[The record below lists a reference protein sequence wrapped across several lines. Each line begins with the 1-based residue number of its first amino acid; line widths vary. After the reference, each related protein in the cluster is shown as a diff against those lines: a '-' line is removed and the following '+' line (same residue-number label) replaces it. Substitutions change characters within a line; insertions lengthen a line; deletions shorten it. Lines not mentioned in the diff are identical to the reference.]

1 MPFRLPASFQFYF
14 KRVAGGSF
22 PLFATTVLALI
33 WANTSYE
40 TYQHFWHT
48 ELGVDVGSFSLDKS
62 LAHWIDDALMV
73 LFFFIVG
80 LEIKRE
86 ILVGELASFKRALL
100 PVAAA
105 IGGMILPALIYMG
118 LNWGL
123 PTFRGWGIP
132 MATDIAF
139 SIAVLAALGKRVPFG
154 VKIFLSAFAIADD
167 LGAVL
172 VIAIFYT
179 AQIQWTY
186 LLAAGGCM
194 VILFILNRMWV
205 REPMA
210 YALVGVGLW
219 ICILGSGVHA
229 TVAGVILAMFIPAR
243 GRYDTDTFVGEV
255 RNGLDRFDGEDGSRG
270 ETILLNKT
278 HLNAVHSIE
287 MACHD
292 VATPLQRLQHALQGW
307 VTYLVL
313 PLFAMANAGLVLT
326 GFSLGEALT
335 HPVTLGVTLGLLI
348 GKPVGITLF
357 TFGASKILK
366 APLVGGVTWLHI
378 LGAGILGGIG
388 FTMSLFIDGL
398 SFSKPELVESAK
410 MGIMLAS
417 AIAAIVGLS
426 VLWLAGK
433 RADRDKLLSSSAA
446 GE

>member
-1 MPFRLPASFQFYF
+1 MQIRLPATFQFFF
-14 KRVAGGSF
+14 KRVASGSF
-22 PLFATTVLALI
+22 PLFATTLLALI
-33 WANTSYE
+33 WANLSHD
-40 TYQHFWHT
+40 TYHHFWHT
-48 ELGVDVGSFSLDKS
+48 ELGLELGGQSLEKS

-105 IGGMILPALIYMG
+105 AGGMLVPAAIYMA

-139 SIAVLAALGKRVPFG
+139 SIAVLAALGRRVPFG

-179 AQIQWTY
+179 SQIQWMF
-186 LLAAGGCM
+186 LLAASGFL
-194 VILFILNRMWV
+194 IALFVLNRMWV
-205 REPMA
+205 REPLP
-210 YALVGVGLW
+210 YALLGVGLW
-219 ICILGSGVHA
+219 LCILGSGVHA

-243 GRYDTDTFVGEV
+243 GRYDTDTFVATV
-255 RNGLDRFDGEDGSRG
+255 RGSLDRFAGTEGNLG
-270 ETILLNKT
+270 ETILLNKD
-278 HLNAVHSIE
+278 HLNAVHNIE

-307 VTYLVL
+307 VTFFVL
-313 PLFAMANAGLVLT
+313 PLFALANAGIVLK
-326 GFSLGEALT
+326 GFSPAEALT
-335 HPVTLGVTLGLLI
+335 HPVTLGVMLGLLI

-357 TFGASKILK
+357 TFGAAKLLK
-366 APLVGGVTWLHI
+366 APLVGGVTWMHI

-398 SFSKPELVESAK
+398 SFTKPELVESAK
-410 MGIMLAS
+410 LGILMGS
-417 AIAAIVGLS
+417 VVAAVTGLT
-426 VLWLAGK
+426 VLWLAGRK
-433 RADRDKLLSSSAA
+433 R
-446 GE
+446 G